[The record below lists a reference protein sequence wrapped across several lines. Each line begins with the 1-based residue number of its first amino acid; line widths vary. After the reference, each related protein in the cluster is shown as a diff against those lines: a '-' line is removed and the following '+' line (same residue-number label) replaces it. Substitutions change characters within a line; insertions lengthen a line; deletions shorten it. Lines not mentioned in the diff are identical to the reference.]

1 MKGQAR
7 QKGMTLLELL
17 VGMGVATIIMGGTL
31 GLIFQEVRG
40 TAVARTSVTAAH
52 EIGNAARWISQ
63 DVMMAE
69 STDLTE
75 EAGPVDS
82 LTLSWTERYDFTNIP
97 HSSGYTLEG
106 TELRRDYDGTVTTVG
121 RDISGIEFS
130 QDGGLLTVSI
140 SVSPRWW
147 APRETVQKT
156 YQVYLRAAGGS

>member
-1 MKGQAR
+1 MMKGQTGQR
-7 QKGMTLLELL
+7 GMTLLEFI

-40 TAVARTSVTAAH
+40 TAVAKTSVTAAH
-52 EIGNAARWISQ
+52 EIGNAARRISQ
-63 DVMMAE
+63 DVIMAG
-69 STDLTE
+69 STDLIDG
-75 EAGPVDS
+75 AGPVDS
-82 LTLSWTERYDFTNIP
+82 LTLSWIEQYDFTNIP
-97 HSSGYTLEG
+97 HSSSYTLVG

-130 QDGGLLTVSI
+130 QTGGLLTVSI

-156 YQVYLRAAGGS
+156 YQVYLRAAG